1 MGKKSIHQNR
11 LARFPQ
17 KIRRLADDLER
28 EIRKHPRVSEGIKT
42 SSPNGA
48 KRAARDFNSLLLA
61 RDVTIKRYQQLPDR
75 NICGILD
82 SKLEWH
88 PAPTVGLPLLWTEKH
103 DIRTFVQAYDDP
115 DIRPL
120 VQKMISKAKKR
131 AFNLP

>member
-1 MGKKSIHQNR
+1 MRLSI
-11 LARFPQ
+11 
-17 KIRRLADDLER
+17 
-28 EIRKHPRVSEGIKT
+28 
-42 SSPNGA
+42 
-48 KRAARDFNSLLLA
+48 FNSLLLA
-61 RDVTIKRYQQLPDR
+61 RDVTIKRYQQLPYR
-75 NICGILD
+75 NNSGILD

-131 AFNLP
+131 AFNLPSAHVRPYPTALNSRHFHGLSVPGFTH